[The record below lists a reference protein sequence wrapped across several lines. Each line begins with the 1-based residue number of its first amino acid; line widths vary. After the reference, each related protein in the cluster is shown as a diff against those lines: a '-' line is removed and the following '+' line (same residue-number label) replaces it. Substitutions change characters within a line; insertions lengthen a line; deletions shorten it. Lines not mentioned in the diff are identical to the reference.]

1 MRLRTVLIAAGV
13 VVALPIAG
21 IAIFA
26 ATFDANAYKPRIAAA
41 VKEATGRELALN
53 GPIGLKLGLHPGVRV
68 EDVAFA
74 NAPWGSRPE
83 MAKLR
88 ALEVE
93 VAILPLLSGTIQVN
107 RVVLVSPDI
116 LLETDAEGRGNW
128 EIAAPPRQGAPAQAA
143 PAPPTPPPAAQP
155 AAAQRELFVGELTI
169 TDGTIVHRDGK
180 TRQTTTLALPRFAAR
195 TASRT
200 SPLSLDLA
208 AALNG
213 NAFTLS
219 GTVGPLARLL
229 GTPGTAPWPV
239 DLTLGAAGARA
250 AVKGSVADPMTGKGF
265 DIAVEATVPD
275 LARLAPFVPNVELP
289 PARDLAISVQAADRG
304 SPVPEIR
311 ALTVRAGAS
320 DLNAIVPG
328 LRLSRLEVAAPDT
341 QTPVRLALAA
351 TMGGAPVSAEGTLG
365 PLEAFLPGAGTA
377 PWPVDLRLG
386 AAGAQATAK
395 GTIARPRAVQGI
407 DLALAATIPDL
418 AALSPLAGGAALPA
432 IKDVTFSARA
442 SDLRSGQG
450 AALRDI
456 ALKLGES
463 DVEGSAE
470 VALGARPKLTAD
482 LRSRK
487 FDADALMAAMEG
499 GGTAGAP
506 PSRGGTAGAPP
517 SRGGQTTP
525 APAAAPAPAQ
535 RPGAQARLIPDT
547 PLPVAGL
554 RAADA
559 SVRLALAELVFGG
572 ASYREAQATVALDA
586 GRLTVDPFRVT
597 APGAP
602 VSGSLSVD
610 ASTDQP
616 PVAIV
621 VRAPAIDLRQFL
633 SAFGGG
639 YRVAGTLELDMDVRG
654 RGASPAAIA
663 SGLAGHV
670 GLAGAN
676 LDIDNRLIDLVA
688 GEVWRALVPG
698 APRDGSSNVRCLAFR
713 FDSTAG
719 TADARAFLF
728 DSSLARVT
736 GTGQL
741 LLGPEQLRLRLVPT
755 LRLAGGIGVPV
766 NVGGTFLA
774 PSVRVDA
781 AGAVGSVVGALSG
794 GAAGGATQGPLG
806 GIAGALAGR
815 QQGAAAAQPAGD
827 DCASQL
833 AIARGGR
840 QGPVPAPEAVS
851 APAEAPTQAPAAPAQ
866 PQRPANPLQQL
877 VPRLGR

>member
-41 VKEATGRELALN
+41 VKEATGRDLALN

-68 EDVAFA
+68 EDVAVA

-107 RVVLVSPDI
+107 RVVLLSPDI

-128 EIAAPPRQGAPAQAA
+128 EIAAPARGQA
-143 PAPPTPPPAAQP
+143 PPAAATSP
-155 AAAQRELFVGELTI
+155 AAAPQPEAQARQRELFLGELTI
-169 TDGTIVHRDGK
+169 SDGKVAYRDGR
-180 TRQTTTLALPRFAAR
+180 TRGTTTLALPRFTAR
-195 TASRT
+195 AASRT

-213 NAFTLS
+213 NDVTLA

-239 DLTLGAAGARA
+239 DLALGAAGARA
-250 AVKGSVADPMTGKGF
+250 TVKGSVADPMTGKGF
-265 DIAVEATVPD
+265 DVAVEATVPD
-275 LARLAPFVPNVELP
+275 LARLAPLVPNLELP
-289 PARDLAISVQAADRG
+289 PMRDLALSVQAADRG
-304 SPVPEIR
+304 GPVPEIR

-320 DLNAIVPG
+320 DLNAVVPG

-341 QTPVRLALAA
+341 RSPVRLALAA
-351 TMGGAPVSAEGTLG
+351 TMGGAPVTAEGTLG
-365 PLEAFLPGAGTA
+365 PLGAFLPGAGA
-377 PWPVDLRLG
+377 ASWPVDLRLG
-386 AAGAQATAK
+386 AAGAEATAK
-395 GTIARPRAVQGI
+395 GTIARPRAAQGI

-442 SDLRSGQG
+442 TDRAGG
-450 AALRDI
+450 AGGALRTI
-456 ALKLGES
+456 ALKLGRS
-463 DVEGSAE
+463 DIEGSAE
-470 VALGARPKLTAD
+470 LALAARPKLIAD
-482 LRSRK
+482 LRSRL
-487 FDADALMAAMEG
+487 FDADALLAAIDG
-499 GGTAGAP
+499 RPPQAAPAARAGQA
-506 PSRGGTAGAPP
+506 
-517 SRGGQTTP
+517 
-525 APAAAPAPAQ
+525 APAAAPQRTGAP
-535 RPGAQARLIPDT
+535 ARLIPDT
-547 PLPVAGL
+547 PLPLAGL

-559 SVRLALAELVFGG
+559 AVKLALAELVFGG
-572 ASYREAQATVALDA
+572 ASYRNAEATVALDA
-586 GRLTVDPFRVT
+586 GRLRVDPFRVT

-602 VSGSLSVD
+602 VTGSLAVD
-610 ASTDQP
+610 ASTDQA

-621 VRAPAIDLRQFL
+621 LRAPAIDLRQL
-633 SAFGGG
+633 LAAFGGG
-639 YRVAGTLELDMDVRG
+639 YRVNGTVELDVDVRG

-713 FDSTAG
+713 FDSTQG

-728 DSSLARVT
+728 DSSLARVA

-755 LRLAGGIGVPV
+755 VKLAGGIGVPV
-766 NVGGTFLA
+766 NLGGTFLA

-794 GAAGGATQGPLG
+794 GAATGAATQGPLG

-815 QQGAAAAQPAGD
+815 QQGGAAAQPAAD

-840 QGPVPAPEAVS
+840 QGAVPAPEAAS
-851 APAEAPTQAPAAPAQ
+851 APAEAPAQAPAAPAQ
-866 PQRPANPLQQL
+866 QQRPANPLQQL